1 MALNNQK
8 RRRFPA
14 RAVALIL
21 FGAGG
26 PAERLWQWLPLS
38 AALAG
43 AGLALHFSGLRSAA
57 LGDHTPPPP
66 AVSPRLRRL
75 PVRGVWSF
83 RDRSPGKDWR
93 FPFKLSKDG
102 PDISKRIVRMER
114 GAPG

>member
-57 LGDHTPPPP
+57 LGDHTSPHP
-66 AVSPRLRRL
+66 APARRFPSSAQAPRARRL
-75 PVRGVWSF
+75 EFSGP
-83 RDRSPGKDWR
+83 
-93 FPFKLSKDG
+93 LSR
-102 PDISKRIVRMER
+102 KRLAFSIQ
-114 GAPG
+114 AL